1 MKNLDLNKYGVQE
14 MNAMEMRETDGGG
27 LLLFLI
33 LVVASLLLD

>member
-14 MNAMEMRETDGGG
+14 MNAGEMSDTNGGG